1 MPMLTPAHIGK
12 ERYARTC
19 VPGTPQGHHRHGR
32 AKWYEGTNK
41 GEQTTDKGEKNARR
55 RTRAT
60 EVKHNTKKK
69 KNKQTHKQKLNIH
82 TWLVGSKYVACHVT
96 LRNKQETRTA
106 TTPTKVK
113 GDHEA

>member
-32 AKWYEGTNK
+32 AKWYEGTHK
-41 GEQTTDKGEKNARR
+41 GEQKTDKGEKNAQRR
-55 RTRAT
+55 PRAT
-60 EVKHNTKKK
+60 EVKHNTKKNK
-69 KNKQTHKQKLNIH
+69 KTHKQKLNIH
-82 TWLVGSKYVACHVT
+82 TWLVGSKYVACHAT
-96 LRNKQETRTA
+96 LRNEHETRTEI
-106 TTPTKVK
+106 TPTKVK

>member
-1 MPMLTPAHIGK
+1 MPMHTPAHIGK

-41 GEQTTDKGEKNARR
+41 GKQKTNKREKNARR

-60 EVKHNTKKK
+60 EVKHNTKK
-69 KNKQTHKQKLNIH
+69 THKQKLNIH

-96 LRNKQETRTA
+96 LRNEHETRTA

>member
-1 MPMLTPAHIGK
+1 MLTPAHIGK
-12 ERYARTC
+12 ERYARTR

-41 GEQTTDKGEKNARR
+41 GEQKNHRGEAQ
-55 RTRAT
+55 
-60 EVKHNTKKK
+60 HTKKK
-69 KNKQTHKQKLNIH
+69 QKK
-82 TWLVGSKYVACHVT
+82 TKKKYVACHAT
-96 LRNKQETRTA
+96 LRNGHETRTA

>member
-12 ERYARTC
+12 ERYARKC

-32 AKWYEGTNK
+32 AKWCAGTNK
-41 GEQTTDKGEKNARR
+41 GEQKTDNGEKNARR
-55 RTRAT
+55 RPRAT

-69 KNKQTHKQKLNIH
+69 RKNTHKQQLNIH
-82 TWLVGSKYVACHVT
+82 TWLVGSKYVACHAT
-96 LRNKQETRTA
+96 QRNEHETRTA

>member
-41 GEQTTDKGEKNARR
+41 GEQKTNKGEENACRR
-55 RTRAT
+55 PRAT
-60 EVKHNTKKK
+60 EVKHNKKK
-69 KNKQTHKQKLNIH
+69 KTQTKTKHTHVASRVQVCCMPRYATQRTRDKNGNHANK
-82 TWLVGSKYVACHVT
+82 SK
-96 LRNKQETRTA
+96 R
-106 TTPTKVK
+106 
-113 GDHEA
+113 

>member
-41 GEQTTDKGEKNARR
+41 GEQKNRQRREERAKETTRHRGEAQ
-55 RTRAT
+55 
-60 EVKHNTKKK
+60 HKKK
-69 KNKQTHKQKLNIH
+69 THKQKLNIH
-82 TWLVGSKYVACHVT
+82 TWLVGSKYVACHAT
-96 LRNKQETRTA
+96 LRNEHETRTA